1 LDKTIVTALLV
12 IAGVISAVFVF
23 NSIYPAIIQSSDA
36 MTSMERRLDERLK
49 SQIAIIHAAKSGGN
63 VLIWVKNVGALRVAA
78 IEACDVFFGPEGDF
92 ARIPYGVAGTPGL
105 HWEYVVESGGE
116 WNPSTTLKLT
126 VLNYPSLPAGR
137 YFVKVTLPN
146 GISDEYFMSW

>member
-23 NSIYPAIIQSSDA
+23 NSIYPAIIQSGDA

-49 SQIAIIHAAKSGGN
+49 SQIVIIHAAKSGGN
-63 VLIWVKNVGALRVAA
+63 VLVWVKNVGALRVAA
-78 IEACDVFFGPEGDF
+78 IESCDVFFGPEGNF

-105 HWEYVVESGGE
+105 HWEYVVENGGE

-146 GISDEYFMSW
+146 GVSDEYFISW